1 MSNTCRTCG
10 GSSFTVDCAVKM
22 CDQCGTEQTHYAE
35 YMSQEIFT
43 EVDRSR
49 YASQL
54 ADERDDVDSVDS
66 KPKEAVQ
73 NDWTTYEAF
82 NIVLFEWTQALRA
95 SGASKNFQ
103 EIVFRLW
110 VTYLQRMEVAFMPL
124 EGNKDF
130 KPKASIMESVR
141 DLQLIHGG
149 QEQVVSTSSKRQRK
163 TPNKE
168 ESLDK
173 LKKKVENRKLRKINE
188 NALSKYLAQEMSKS
202 IIEMAEESSDAES
215 GIGDTNGS
223 KRGIKRK
230 NRSACSSITED
241 DTLEGKTNLN
251 RSRSQSSA
259 SCSIAGDDISEAKD
273 GVDNFKTPVLC
284 RNSFISKHVNKYRKE
299 KDLQNEKTSHAD
311 KAHAAASNSFSM
323 TKLYIQGR
331 MPFHLNYK
339 KLLGLLYLAVLLSE
353 EEILLM
359 DIIRWCREGHI
370 PYVSAQNLLNQDMKM
385 IREDMPVFRK
395 VVVPMA
401 DAIQEVAGKMAAF
414 LSVQYIPLPR
424 EDLIIERIVEILRL
438 PEAVSSMA
446 KDLVHHGK
454 CKIDHSFCLR
464 VPDLEA
470 IAMASVISIVKL
482 CCGLDGFQEVRLSQ
496 AAKIMNERH
505 KDKPAWTQLF
515 SWEEWERHMNSLVW
529 FCSQVNAVFA
539 HHFKS
544 FGTGGVNAKILSQFY
559 WEEGIWRTPKTI
571 TNYGHSEAAYKIV
584 EKFLDFQGKPLEDM
598 VDEDTV
604 LRMSRS
610 PLMDIVSHFLV
621 KFKDDK
627 DKSIQQLV
635 KIGRRLQRK
644 TFKTQKINWAA
655 DLKNVQAKLSK
666 CGSNLI
672 LQPQTLLES
681 KDSHNKN
688 NNKSSNSKIHSKSNI
703 DLEGPILDKSE
714 QKLLIPQPHRNIWRA
729 NWTHKNCLEA
739 WNSCPAIYKWIINLG
754 SLITETHRNRL
765 LYYIEIFEKLS

>member
-1 MSNTCRTCG
+1 MPNTCRTCG

-22 CDQCGTEQTHYAE
+22 CDQCGTEQTNYAE

-49 YASQL
+49 YASQI
-54 ADERDDVDSVDS
+54 ADERDDADSVDS
-66 KPKEAVQ
+66 KPKEALQ
-73 NDWTTYEAF
+73 NDWTSYEAF

-95 SGASKNFQ
+95 SGASKDFQ

-130 KPKASIMESVR
+130 KPKASIMESMR
-141 DLQLIHGG
+141 DVQLIHSG
-149 QEQVVSTSSKRQRK
+149 QEQVVSTFSKRQRK

-168 ESLDK
+168 ESLDR
-173 LKKKVENRKLRKINE
+173 LKKKVENRKLRKMNE
-188 NALSKYLAQEMSKS
+188 NALSKYLALEMSKS
-202 IIEMAEESSDAES
+202 IIDMAEESSDAES
-215 GIGDTNGS
+215 GIGVTNGS

-230 NRSACSSITED
+230 NRSACSSIAED
-241 DTLEGKTNLN
+241 DTLEGKT
-251 RSRSQSSA
+251 SAQSLA
-259 SCSIAGDDISEAKD
+259 SCSIAGDDVSEAKD
-273 GVDNFKTPVLC
+273 SVDNFKTPVLC
-284 RNSFISKHVNKYRKE
+284 HNSFISKHVSKYRKE
-299 KDLQNEKTSHAD
+299 KDLQDEKTNGAD
-311 KAHAAASNSFSM
+311 KAHTAASKSFPM
-323 TKLYIQGR
+323 TKLYIQGS

-370 PYVSAQNLLNQDMKM
+370 PYVSAQNLLKEDMKM
-385 IREDMPVFRK
+385 IREDMGVFRK
-395 VVVPMA
+395 MVVPTA

-414 LSVQYIPLPR
+414 LSIQYIPLPR
-424 EDLIIERIVEILRL
+424 EDMIIERIVESLRL

-446 KDLVHHGK
+446 KDLVHHSR
-454 CKIDHSFCLR
+454 CKIDYTFCLR

-470 IAMASVISIVKL
+470 IAMASVISVVKL
-482 CCGLDGFQEVRLSQ
+482 CCGLDGSQEVRLSQ
-496 AAKIMNERH
+496 AAKIMNEHH
-505 KDKPAWTQLF
+505 KDKPAWTHLF
-515 SWEEWERHMNSLVW
+515 SWEEWERHMSSLVW
-529 FCSQVNAVFA
+529 FCSQVDAVFA

-571 TNYGHSEAAYKIV
+571 TNYGHNEAAYKII

-598 VDEDTV
+598 VDQNTV

-610 PLMDIVSHFLV
+610 PFMDIVSNFLV

-644 TFKTQKINWAA
+644 SFKTQKINWAA
-655 DLKNVQAKLSK
+655 DLKNVQAKLAK
-666 CGSNLI
+666 CGSNLT
-672 LQPQTLLES
+672 LQPQTLLDH
-681 KDSHNKN
+681 KDNHNK

-703 DLEGPILDKSE
+703 DLENPILDESE

-729 NWTHKNCLEA
+729 NWTHKNRVEA
-739 WNSCPAIYKWIINLG
+739 WNSCPATYKWIINLG
-754 SLITETHRNRL
+754 SLMIETHRNRL
-765 LYYIEIFEKLS
+765 LYYIEIFEKLR

>member
-10 GSSFTVDCAVKM
+10 GSSFTVECAVKM
-22 CDQCGTEQTHYAE
+22 CDQCGTEQTHYTE
-35 YMSQEIFT
+35 YMSQEMFT

-49 YASQL
+49 YASQI
-54 ADERDDVDSVDS
+54 ADERDDADSVDS
-66 KPKEAVQ
+66 KPKEALQ
-73 NDWTTYEAF
+73 NDWTSYEAF

-95 SGASKNFQ
+95 SGASKDFQ
-103 EIVFRLW
+103 EMVFRLW

-124 EGNKDF
+124 EENKEF
-130 KPKASIMESVR
+130 KPKATIIENIR
-141 DLQLIHGG
+141 DVQLIHSG
-149 QEQVVSTSSKRQRK
+149 QEQVVSGSSRRQQK
-163 TPNKE
+163 TPKKKE

-173 LKKKVENRKLRKINE
+173 LKKKVETRKLRKVNE
-188 NALSKYLAQEMSKS
+188 NALSKYLTLELSKS
-202 IIEMAEESSDAES
+202 IIEMAEESSDSEP
-215 GIGDTNGS
+215 GISDINGS

-230 NRSACSSITED
+230 NKSAPSNITGD
-241 DTLEGKTNLN
+241 DTLE
-251 RSRSQSSA
+251 
-259 SCSIAGDDISEAKD
+259 CSLDNQNSYLCAMSISNARCKIATSKSPYR
-273 GVDNFKTPVLC
+273 TPVLC
-284 RNSFISKHVNKYRKE
+284 RNSFISKHVSKYQKE
-299 KDLQNEKTSHAD
+299 KDLQDENANDTD
-311 KAHAAASNSFSM
+311 KAHAAASKSFQV
-323 TKLYIQGR
+323 TKYYIQGR

-339 KLLGLLYLAVLLSE
+339 KLLGLLYLAILLSE

-370 PYVSAQNLLNQDMKM
+370 PYVSAQNLLKQDMKM
-385 IREDMPVFRK
+385 IREDMAVFRK
-395 VVVPMA
+395 VLVPTA

-424 EDLIIERIVEILRL
+424 EDLIIERIVDILRL

-446 KDLVHHGK
+446 KDLVHHSR

-496 AAKIMNERH
+496 AAKIMNEHH

-515 SWEEWERHMNSLVW
+515 SWEEWERHMHSLVW
-529 FCSQVNAVFA
+529 FCGQVNAVFA
-539 HHFKS
+539 HHFQS

-559 WEEGIWRTPKTI
+559 WEEGLWRTPKTT
-571 TNYGHSEAAYKIV
+571 TNYGHNEAAYKII

-598 VDEDTV
+598 IDQNTV
-604 LRMSRS
+604 LRMSRN
-610 PLMDIVSHFLV
+610 PLMDIVSHFLGT
-621 KFKDDK
+621 FKDDK

-655 DLKNVQAKLSK
+655 DLENVQAKLAK
-666 CGSNLI
+666 YGSNLI
-672 LQPQTLLES
+672 LQPQTLLDH
-681 KDSHNKN
+681 KDKNNK
-688 NNKSSNSKIHSKSNI
+688 NNKSSNSKTHSKSNI
-703 DLEGPILDKSE
+703 DLENPMLDKSE

-729 NWTHKNCLEA
+729 NWTHKNRVEA
-739 WNSCPAIYKWIINLG
+739 WNSCPTTYKWILNLG
-754 SLITETHRNRL
+754 SLIIETHRDRL
-765 LYYIEIFEKLS
+765 LYYTEIFEKLR